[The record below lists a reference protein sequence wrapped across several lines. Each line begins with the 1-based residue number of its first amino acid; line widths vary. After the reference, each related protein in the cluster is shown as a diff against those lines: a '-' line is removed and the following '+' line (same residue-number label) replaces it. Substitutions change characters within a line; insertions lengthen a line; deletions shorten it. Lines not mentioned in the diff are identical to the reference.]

1 MSELLNVAEVAAVL
15 KVSPDTVVRRFAKVK
30 GVVNLGSEETRG
42 KRRYRVLRIPK
53 HVVEKFVG
61 HPIDPV
67 RVDPRRQAHKDWM
80 SKAAHSLAKAMI
92 ENAESPTD
100 RNLFKKILTDARTLT
115 FVPEEQWGEVT
126 FCEEEDQ

>member
-15 KVSPDTVVRRFAKVK
+15 KVSPDTVIRRFAKVK

-42 KRRYRVLRIPK
+42 KRRYRLLRIPK

-61 HPIDPV
+61 HPIELVNPE
-67 RVDPRRQAHKDWM
+67 PTRRQMRSDWM
-80 SKAAHSLAKAMI
+80 TKAAHSLAKAMI

-100 RNLFKKILTDARTLT
+100 RKLFKKILTDARTLT
-115 FVPEEQWGEVT
+115 FVPEERLG
-126 FCEEEDQ
+126 